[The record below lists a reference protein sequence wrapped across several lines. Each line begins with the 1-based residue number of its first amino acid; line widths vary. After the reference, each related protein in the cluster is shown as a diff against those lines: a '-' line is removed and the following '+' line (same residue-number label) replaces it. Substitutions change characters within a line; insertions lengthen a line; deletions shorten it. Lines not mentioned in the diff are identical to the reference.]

1 MFLLLAAPTSAPS
14 CRGINRCGLALEDLK
29 AIYRA
34 IYDVM
39 QSGRIVNP
47 IDLPQIKHLKKLLF
61 LYLDSIQERI
71 QVLEQQPRMDRASA
85 VFKFVIVQAD
95 PANGVEEVS
104 EKWCSDF
111 TEFGFGYYK
120 ILAQANYKSGYD
132 EKKIAQLVSLLQY
145 EICFQVGNNGRIQEP
160 ILGKLLH
167 YWFILSVSDSQLL
180 SAGEVGDIQG
190 VPNTREQP
198 PPTSPDNAAW
208 MKGSARN
215 W

>member
-71 QVLEQQPRMDRASA
+71 QVLEQQPCMVREFR
-85 VFKFVIVQAD
+85 VIQK
-95 PANGVEEVS
+95 NS
-104 EKWCSDF
+104 IYLIYS
-111 TEFGFGYYK
+111 
-120 ILAQANYKSGYD
+120 ILY
-132 EKKIAQLVSLLQY
+132 
-145 EICFQVGNNGRIQEP
+145 
-160 ILGKLLH
+160 
-167 YWFILSVSDSQLL
+167 
-180 SAGEVGDIQG
+180 
-190 VPNTREQP
+190 
-198 PPTSPDNAAW
+198 
-208 MKGSARN
+208 
-215 W
+215 